1 MGGLLALSKGI
12 DRVNGM
18 IGRSASWLILI
29 AVFVSAGNAIVR
41 KLFNVS
47 SNGLLELQWY
57 LFGAAYMGA
66 AAYTLYANEHIR
78 IDLIYGRWRRSTQH
92 WVDLLGHLFFLLPFA
107 GLMVYYL
114 YPWFLRSYYSGEV
127 STNASGLI
135 IWPARLILLVGFVLL
150 FAQGLSEV
158 IKKIAIISG
167 RIEDPSPPITSH
179 AVTVDEDTV
188 AELARDIYPTAIP
201 TEPGPGPRPDEHK
214 PEQRK

>member
-1 MGGLLALSKGI
+1 MGGLLALSQGI
-12 DRVNGM
+12 DRVNAV

-29 AVFVSAGNAIVR
+29 AVFVSAGNAIMR

-66 AAYTLYANEHIR
+66 AAYTLYTNEHIR
-78 IDLIYGRWRRSTQH
+78 IDLIYGRWSRRTQH
-92 WVDLLGHLFFLLPFA
+92 WIDLLGHLFFLLPFA

-114 YPWFLRSYYSGEV
+114 HPWFLRAYHSGEV

-135 IWPARLILLVGFVLL
+135 IWPARLIILTGFVLL
-150 FAQGLSEV
+150 FLQGLSEV
-158 IKKIAIISG
+158 IKKIAILRG
-167 RIEDPSPPITSH
+167 KLADPNPYIDSH
-179 AVTVDEDTV
+179 AA
-188 AELARDIYPTAIP
+188 AEIAAAEIARDMQLPTS
-201 TEPGPGPRPDEHK
+201 TDGSDENHQQ